1 MNFNIQK
8 FQKLYWLK
16 NASENGGA
24 MKMVIDSVT
33 PNNII
38 LNSVTKKLG
47 RLWTDTTP
55 ENLLQLTSK
64 DNGIYEDLSFSPH
77 KVHFD
82 IDYKGNHD
90 TNLLKCLKDG
100 INEIFIDAE
109 FAISGSITDAK
120 TSYHII
126 LSNYIISNE
135 NDRQIMKG
143 ITRYLNENISTSF
156 DIKVY
161 TKNRNMK
168 VINQSKGDGRIQ
180 KIIENDDNKCHLIT
194 CYISNEAKNLP
205 EFKINDETNE
215 TDEKPSKLH
224 TEKKQKLINTIDI
237 ENVNCIY

>member
-55 ENLLQLTSK
+55 ENLLQLTTK
-64 DNGIYEDLSFSPH
+64 DNGIYEVLSFFPH
-77 KVHFD
+77 KVYFD
-82 IDYKGNHD
+82 IDYKGKHD
-90 TNLLKCLKDG
+90 TNLLKILKDG

-143 ITRYLNENISTSF
+143 ITRYLNENVSTSF

-168 VINQSKGDGRIQ
+168 AINQSKGDARIQ
-180 KIIENDDNKCHLIT
+180 KLLKM
-194 CYISNEAKNLP
+194 
-205 EFKINDETNE
+205 
-215 TDEKPSKLH
+215 
-224 TEKKQKLINTIDI
+224 TIL
-237 ENVNCIY
+237 NVI